1 MTCFGWTVD
10 QRPPGNA
17 IPFYKFGILY
27 AAATF
32 PILDRIKRLPN
43 MSEQT
48 EYRGETS
55 YFQRPIPLAAIIL
68 VALAVYGPL
77 LAMRLPLTTSYD
89 ANFHIFF
96 ASHYAHHWFN
106 PWNPKWFAGFSQTT
120 YPPLAHQW
128 IALFSF
134 IVGLPV
140 AFLLVQLIAI
150 LLIPVGVYRFA
161 RLWVNERAS
170 SYAALLSVFV
180 GAVPFLVYSAGQLP
194 TTLSAPIYLLALP
207 YFYAWSRSSDA
218 RSLLK
223 GVVLTLAAA
232 SVHHVTLIFGSF
244 LFALPVLWLAVMDRD
259 EETSAGSVVGRA
271 AVFAGIAA
279 AGVGIVL
286 LPYWLAIIQHP
297 IEQIPI
303 PHASRSNF
311 LLNLNYAINYFFVP
325 YGALIL
331 AFPFVLWVGSAVRRL
346 RPLILGFWIT
356 FLFALGGTTPVPKW
370 IFRRAFEI
378 LTFERFTLWAAMMAL
393 PIVGLIVERLLDRHR
408 GKAAVV
414 LGFAAA
420 LTVAM
425 PLAWLVLSPFQPTGG
440 LNVDS
445 VIAFLNRDGH
455 DRYRYITLGFGN
467 ALPKIST
474 YTDASSV
481 DGEYNSARLLPE
493 LTHYGTAQLTSA
505 KFFGSQ
511 GMESLRAM
519 LKHADHYGLKFIF
532 IHDQYYEPLVGF
544 AGWQRVESFDS
555 GAITVWA
562 KDDVAPARAIPSDA
576 IPSAWEGVLW
586 GTFPMATSIL
596 AIFFAFLLPDRRLL
610 RPVEVPVG
618 YAPPAEHAE
627 LVRETV

>member
-1 MTCFGWTVD
+1 
-10 QRPPGNA
+10 
-17 IPFYKFGILY
+17 
-27 AAATF
+27 
-32 PILDRIKRLPN
+32 
-43 MSEQT
+43 MSEKT
-48 EYRGETS
+48 AYKVETN
-55 YFQRPIPLAAIIL
+55 YFQRPIPLAAIVLI
-68 VALAVYGPL
+68 ALAVHGPL

-96 ASHYAHHWFN
+96 ASHYAHNWFN

-128 IALFSF
+128 IALVSF
-134 IVGLPV
+134 ITGLPV

-161 RLWVNERAS
+161 ELWVSKRAS
-170 SYAALLSVFV
+170 SYAALLSIFV

-207 YFYAWSRSSDA
+207 YFYDWSRSSDG

-223 GVVLTLAAA
+223 GVLLTLAAA

-244 LFALPVLWLAVMDRD
+244 LFALPVLWLAVIDRD
-259 EETSAGSVVGRA
+259 EESTVGSVLARA

-279 AGVGIVL
+279 AGVGLVL

-303 PHASRSNF
+303 PHASRSNL
-311 LLNLNYAINYFFVP
+311 LLNLDYAINYFFVP

-331 AFPFVLWVGSAVRRL
+331 VFPFVLWVGSASRRL

-370 IFRRAFEI
+370 VFRRYFEI

-393 PIVGLIVERLLDRHR
+393 PIVGLVVERLLDRYR
-408 GKAAVV
+408 GKAAVLV
-414 LGFAAA
+414 GFAAV

-425 PLAWLVLSPFQPTGG
+425 PLGWLVLSPFQPTGG

-445 VIAFLNRDGH
+445 IIAFLNRDGH
-455 DRYRYITLGFGN
+455 DRYRYVTLGFGN

-532 IHDQYYEPLVGF
+532 IHDPYYEPLVGF

-562 KDDVAPARAIPSDA
+562 KDDVAPARTIPSDA
-576 IPSAWEGVLW
+576 IPSAWEGLLW
-586 GTFPMATSIL
+586 GTLPMATSIL
-596 AIFFAFLLPDRRLL
+596 AILFALFLPDRHLFL
-610 RPVEVPVG
+610 PAERPVSYVTAA
-618 YAPPAEHAE
+618 APAE